1 VGILEFKRLGRTDVM
16 ISAIGMGTWG
26 IGGFSAP
33 DYKYD
38 EMAIRALRR
47 GIELGITLID
57 TAEMYGGGHSE
68 EVVGMAIKGLREK
81 VFIATKVWYTN
92 LRYDDVLR
100 SAEKSLKRLQIDTID
115 LYQVHWPNPHIP
127 LSETMRAMERL
138 VLDGKVRFIGVS
150 NFSVKLMEEARAALS
165 KIDIVSNQ
173 VEYSL
178 LSREVED
185 DILPYCEK
193 ENITLIAYSPLGRG
207 NILND
212 PRSKIL
218 REVAKKYNKTLVQV
232 ALNWLIAKKP
242 VVAIPKAINLSHV
255 EENVNAAGWR
265 LSDEDLELLSR
276 VFI

>member
-16 ISAIGMGTWG
+16 VSAIGMGTWG
-26 IGGFSAP
+26 IGGFSTP

-68 EVVGMAIKGLREK
+68 EVVGIAIKDLREK

>member
-1 VGILEFKRLGRTDVM
+1 MM
-16 ISAIGMGTWG
+16 ISSIGMGTWG

-33 DYKYD
+33 DYRYD
-38 EMAIRALRR
+38 EVAIKALRY

-57 TAEMYGGGHSE
+57 TAEMYGAGHSE

-92 LRYDDVLR
+92 LKYDDVLR
-100 SAEKSLKRLQIDTID
+100 SAEKSLKRLQIDAID

-127 LSETMRAMERL
+127 LSETMKAMEKL

-178 LSREVED
+178 LSREVEN
-185 DILPYCEK
+185 DILPYCER
-193 ENITLIAYSPLGRG
+193 ESITLIAYSPLGRG

-218 REVAKKYNKTLVQV
+218 REIAKKYNKTPAQV
-232 ALNWLIAKKP
+232 ALNWLISKNP
-242 VVAIPKAINLSHV
+242 VVAIPKAINLSHIK
-255 EENVNAAGWR
+255 ENANATGWR
-265 LSDEDLELLSR
+265 LSNEDLELLSR
-276 VFI
+276 TFT

>member
-16 ISAIGMGTWG
+16 VSAIGMGTWG
-26 IGGFSAP
+26 IGGFSTP

-100 SAEKSLKRLQIDTID
+100 SAEKSLRRLQIDTID

>member
-1 VGILEFKRLGRTDVM
+1 MGILEFKRLGRTDVM
-16 ISAIGMGTWG
+16 ISVIGMGTWG

-38 EMAIRALRR
+38 EMAVRALRR

>member
-1 VGILEFKRLGRTDVM
+1 LEFKRLGRTDVM

-193 ENITLIAYSPLGRG
+193 EDITLIAYSPLGRG

>member
-1 VGILEFKRLGRTDVM
+1 M
-16 ISAIGMGTWG
+16 IPSIGMGTWG
-26 IGGFSAP
+26 IGGFSTP
-33 DYKYD
+33 DYRYD
-38 EMAIRALRR
+38 EIAIKALRY

-57 TAEMYGGGHSE
+57 TAEMYGAGHSE
-68 EVVGMAIKGLREK
+68 EVVGIAIKGLREK

-100 SAEKSLKRLQIDTID
+100 SAEKSLKRLQIDVID

-127 LSETMRAMERL
+127 LNETMKAMEKL

-150 NFSVKLMEEARAALS
+150 NFSVRLMEEARAALS

-178 LSREVED
+178 LSREVEN

-207 NILND
+207 NIFSD

-218 REVAKKYNKTLVQV
+218 REIAKKYNKTPAQV
-232 ALNWLIAKKP
+232 ALNWLISKNP
-242 VVAIPKAINLSHV
+242 VVAIPKAINLSHIK
-255 EENVNAAGWR
+255 ENADAVGWR
-265 LSDEDLELLSR
+265 LSNEDLELLSR
-276 VFI
+276 TFI

>member
-1 VGILEFKRLGRTDVM
+1 MEFKRLGRTDVM
-16 ISAIGMGTWG
+16 VSAIGMGTWG
-26 IGGFSAP
+26 IGGFSTP

-68 EVVGMAIKGLREK
+68 EVVGIAIKDLREK

>member
-100 SAEKSLKRLQIDTID
+100 SAEKSLRRLQIDTID

>member
-1 VGILEFKRLGRTDVM
+1 MEFKRLGRTDVM
-16 ISAIGMGTWG
+16 VSAIGMGTWG

>member
-1 VGILEFKRLGRTDVM
+1 M
-16 ISAIGMGTWG
+16 ISSIGMGTWG
-26 IGGFSAP
+26 IGGFSTP
-33 DYKYD
+33 DYRYD
-38 EMAIRALRR
+38 EAAIKALRY

-57 TAEMYGGGHSE
+57 TAEMYGAGHSE

-100 SAEKSLKRLQIDTID
+100 SAEKSLKRLQIDVID

-127 LSETMRAMERL
+127 LSETMKAMEKL
-138 VLDGKVRFIGVS
+138 VLDGKARFIGVS

-178 LSREVED
+178 LSREVEN
-185 DILPYCEK
+185 DILPYCER
-193 ENITLIAYSPLGRG
+193 EGITLIAYSPLGRG
-207 NILND
+207 NIFND

-218 REVAKKYNKTLVQV
+218 REIAKKYNKTPAQV
-232 ALNWLIAKKP
+232 ALNWLISKNP
-242 VVAIPKAINLSHV
+242 VVAIPKAINLSHIK
-255 EENVNAAGWR
+255 ENANATGWR
-265 LSDEDLELLSR
+265 LSNEDLELLSR
-276 VFI
+276 TFA

>member
-1 VGILEFKRLGRTDVM
+1 MEFKRLGRTDVM
-16 ISAIGMGTWG
+16 VSAIGMGTWG

-100 SAEKSLKRLQIDTID
+100 SAEKSLRRLQIDTID

>member
-1 VGILEFKRLGRTDVM
+1 MEFKRLGRTDVM
-16 ISAIGMGTWG
+16 IFVIGMGTWG

-38 EMAIRALRR
+38 EMAVRALRR

-100 SAEKSLKRLQIDTID
+100 SAEKSLRRLQIDTID

>member
-16 ISAIGMGTWG
+16 ISVIGMGTWG

-38 EMAIRALRR
+38 EMAVRALRR

>member
-16 ISAIGMGTWG
+16 VSAIGMGTWG

-100 SAEKSLKRLQIDTID
+100 SAEKSLRRLQIDTID

>member
-1 VGILEFKRLGRTDVM
+1 MEFKRLGRTDVM
-16 ISAIGMGTWG
+16 ISVIGMGTWG

-38 EMAIRALRR
+38 EMAVRALRR

-100 SAEKSLKRLQIDTID
+100 SAEKSLRRLQIDTID

-193 ENITLIAYSPLGRG
+193 EDITLIAYSPLGRG

>member
-1 VGILEFKRLGRTDVM
+1 MEFKRLGRTDVM
-16 ISAIGMGTWG
+16 ISVIGMGTWG

-38 EMAIRALRR
+38 EMAVRALRR

>member
-1 VGILEFKRLGRTDVM
+1 LEFKRLGRTDVM
-16 ISAIGMGTWG
+16 ISVIGMGTWG

-38 EMAIRALRR
+38 EMAVRALRR

>member
-1 VGILEFKRLGRTDVM
+1 VSILEFKRLGRTDVM
-16 ISAIGMGTWG
+16 VSAIGMGTWG

>member
-1 VGILEFKRLGRTDVM
+1 MNHHLLRN
-16 ISAIGMGTWG
+16 G

-100 SAEKSLKRLQIDTID
+100 SAEKSLRRLQIDTID

-212 PRSKIL
+212 PRSRIL

>member
-1 VGILEFKRLGRTDVM
+1 LEFKRLGRTDVM
-16 ISAIGMGTWG
+16 VSAIGMGTWG

-100 SAEKSLKRLQIDTID
+100 SAEKSLRRLQIDTID